1 MLQKIMSTQV
11 NKRVAGV
18 LFIVFFI
25 LAWVMAEGSAW
36 YCRPYG
42 TVNYRGEPAPDGLR
56 VAAFINGTEFASCE
70 TKDGEYRLTIPRDD
84 PQTAKKEGWADEDVI
99 NIQVGGYA
107 AVPSFKAFAGEERI
121 NLYMPTLDVKLT
133 TWGKIKA
140 LFR

>member
-1 MLQKIMSTQV
+1 MPRGKMSAQGL
-11 NKRVAGV
+11 KRTASII
-18 LFIVFFI
+18 FIIALV
-25 LAWVMAEGSAW
+25 LAWVVAEGSAW
-36 YCRPYG
+36 FCRPYG
-42 TVNYRGEPAPDGLR
+42 SVNYRGEPAPDGLK

-70 TKDGEYRLTIPRDD
+70 TKDGEYRLAIPRDD
-84 PQTAKKEGWADEDVI
+84 PQTARKEGWTDEDII
-99 NIQVGGYA
+99 NVQVGGYA